1 MSEKKEIQTSEQK
14 PLTRI
19 QTYMESDII
28 KTRFADILG
37 ERGSASY
44 ISSVLLAV
52 ANSPDLQACTPVS
65 IYTSALRAATMRLSV
80 DASTG
85 QAYLVPFKQQATL
98 IVGWKGLY
106 DMAMRTRRYRRIEVY
121 KLYEGETFN
130 EDRITGAMSLGGSK
144 ISKKTAGWLAIFE
157 MFPPKGEIHGTT
169 NALYMTV
176 EEIHAHKEKY
186 AKGYDRPD
194 GAWKKATEA
203 MEKKTVLRILLRT
216 RGYLDPQDEEQLAI
230 IDADLDGADLPD
242 SGMSFDRDPEVVDVV
257 ADDPSITGELPMTD
271 EEKRVIIEREM
282 NEAPQF

>member
-1 MSEKKEIQTSEQK
+1 MKDDKKEQAIQ

-19 QTYMESDII
+19 QSYLESDII

-37 ERGSASY
+37 ERGSVSY

-106 DMAMRTRRYRRIEVY
+106 DMAIRTRRYRRIEVH
-121 KLYEGETFN
+121 KMYEGETFN
-130 EDRITGAMSLGGSK
+130 EDRLTGAMSIGGA
-144 ISKKTAGWLAIFE
+144 KKSNKVAGWLAIFE
-157 MFPPKGEIHGTT
+157 MFPPRGEVHGTT
-169 NALYMTV
+169 NALYMTI
-176 EEIHAHKEKY
+176 EEIHAHKERY
-186 AKGYDRPD
+186 SKGYDRPD

-216 RGYLDPQDEEQLAI
+216 RGYMDPQDEEQLAI
-230 IDADLDGADLPD
+230 VENDLDGIDLPD
-242 SGMSFDRDPEVVDVV
+242 SGLSFDHEPEPVEAV
-257 ADDPSITGELPMTD
+257 AKDIPITGELPMTD
-271 EEKRVIIEREM
+271 EEKRIIIEREM
-282 NEAPQF
+282 NEQPHF